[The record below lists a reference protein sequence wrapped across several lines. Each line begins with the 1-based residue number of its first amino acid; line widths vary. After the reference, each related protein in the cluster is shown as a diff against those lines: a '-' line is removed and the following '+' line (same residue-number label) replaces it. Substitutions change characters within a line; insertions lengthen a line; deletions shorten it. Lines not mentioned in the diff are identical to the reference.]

1 MAPHALASLS
11 LIAALVVVAAGCG
24 NPCVSLCEDA
34 KECPD
39 ADVATNCEQACES
52 VKEGAESLDCLS
64 LYEDAVGC
72 QAGFDDVCAPDESCD
87 EDVAAY
93 LSCVA
98 DACAANP
105 ENAFCG

>member
-1 MAPHALASLS
+1 MALRALS
-11 LIAALVVVAAGCG
+11 LTLVASFSLAGCG

-34 KECPD
+34 KECPE

-52 VKEGAESLDCLS
+52 VKEGVESLDCLS

-93 LSCVA
+93 LECVA
-98 DACAANP
+98 EACAADPDNT
-105 ENAFCG
+105 FCG